1 MKSSWGKIA
10 VKYSKKVYFFS
21 YVSQENGSPLSMV
34 CQVLSKFIKILTY
47 IYSCTLNL
55 VGYMHPHLTTN
66 KVESE
71 GACTQYTSFAKTI
84 RFILS
89 KKKIKC
95 CVVINEININAFT

>member
-1 MKSSWGKIA
+1 M
-10 VKYSKKVYFFS
+10 
-21 YVSQENGSPLSMV
+21 
-34 CQVLSKFIKILTY
+34 Y
-47 IYSCTLNL
+47 IEFGGLYASTLI
-55 VGYMHPHLTTN
+55 TTN

>member
-1 MKSSWGKIA
+1 MGKNSSEVFKEGLLFFLCFSGKWITT
-10 VKYSKKVYFFS
+10 VH
-21 YVSQENGSPLSMV
+21 GMLSLK
-34 CQVLSKFIKILTY
+34 QIYQNFNLY
-47 IYSCTLNL
+47 IFMYIEFGGLYASTLI
-55 VGYMHPHLTTN
+55 TTN

>member
-1 MKSSWGKIA
+1 
-10 VKYSKKVYFFS
+10 
-21 YVSQENGSPLSMV
+21 
-34 CQVLSKFIKILTY
+34 
-47 IYSCTLNL
+47 
-55 VGYMHPHLTTN
+55 MHPHLTTN

-71 GACTQYTSFAKTI
+71 GACTPYTSFAKTI

>member
-1 MKSSWGKIA
+1 
-10 VKYSKKVYFFS
+10 
-21 YVSQENGSPLSMV
+21 
-34 CQVLSKFIKILTY
+34 
-47 IYSCTLNL
+47 
-55 VGYMHPHLTTN
+55 MHPRLTTN

-71 GACTQYTSFAKTI
+71 GACIQYTSFAKTI